1 VKVARTFLAA
11 LGFACLLVAFAGRG
25 NVGIPDYFEFSMPSL
40 DTFGRAGIGALG
52 LALYV
57 FIGVELLLK
66 RRRAVA
72 PLGPAPAGTSTVDR
86 PAPSVPRAQIVDA
99 KLTLTVHYNRPDG
112 RYDDWRLYAFGDGL
126 AQQVAWPGRRWDAVG
141 DFGAVWHLP
150 IADPT
155 LPVGIE
161 VHRGKVKDPYG
172 PLAVDPM
179 RNGTVYLAS
188 GRPGVHPSGPA
199 ALAVALDQ
207 RELVLHYHRPA
218 GDYEGWTLWCYDGPA
233 DPPLHW
239 EESLPP
245 EPYRDNF
252 GVVFKVPLAAG
263 APGMKFI
270 LHNEDVK
277 DHLPNGL
284 EIRTDTDGLEI
295 FVEQGKT
302 GKLRPAPP

>member
-25 NVGIPDYFEFSMPSL
+25 KIGIPDYFEFSMPSL
-40 DTFGRAGIGALG
+40 DAVGRAGIGALG
-52 LALYV
+52 LVIYGFL
-57 FIGVELLLK
+57 GLELLRK
-66 RRRAVA
+66 RRLA
-72 PLGPAPAGTSTVDR
+72 PQPVPGGGGRPPIIVDKPVGAPV
-86 PAPSVPRAQIVDA
+86 VDA

-112 RYDDWRLYAFGDGL
+112 RYDDWRLYSFGDGL
-126 AQQVAWPGRRWDAVG
+126 AKQVPWPGLRWDAVDG
-141 DFGAVWHLP
+141 FGAVWHVP

-155 LPVGIE
+155 LPVGVE

-172 PLAVDPM
+172 PIMVDPIQ
-179 RNGTVYLAS
+179 NGAVYLAS
-188 GRPGVHPSGPA
+188 GRPGAHASGPI
-199 ALAVALDQ
+199 ALNLPEDR
-207 RELVLHYHRPA
+207 RELVLHYHRPG

-239 EESLPP
+239 EESQLP
-245 EPYRDNF
+245 EPRRDDF
-252 GVVFKVPLAAG
+252 GLVFRVPLAPG

-284 EIRTDTDGLEI
+284 EVRTETDGLQI

>member
-1 VKVARTFLAA
+1 VKVARTFLVA

-25 NVGIPDYFEFSMPSL
+25 KVGIPDYFEFSMPSL
-40 DTFGRAGIGALG
+40 DTVGRAGIGGLG
-52 LALYV
+52 LAIYAYL
-57 FIGVELLLK
+57 GWGLLK
-66 RRRAVA
+66 NRRQTMQPVLAGG
-72 PLGPAPAGTSTVDR
+72 GPSTVDIPVAR
-86 PAPSVPRAQIVDA
+86 PPVVDA
-99 KLTLTVHYNRPDG
+99 KLTLTVYYNRPDG

-126 AQQVAWPGRRWDAVG
+126 AQHVAWPGRRWDRVEG
-141 DFGAVWHLP
+141 WGAVWHLP

-155 LPVGIE
+155 QPVGVE
-161 VHRGKVKDPYG
+161 VHRGKVKDPFG
-172 PLAVDPM
+172 PLTVDPM
-179 RNGTVYLAS
+179 RNGTVYIAA
-188 GRPGVHPSGPA
+188 GRPGAHPSGSA
-199 ALAVALDQ
+199 ALAVPLDQ

-218 GDYEGWTLWCYDGPA
+218 GDYDGWTLWCYDGPLN
-233 DPPLHW
+233 PPLHW

-252 GVVFKVPLAAG
+252 GIVFKVPLAAG

-284 EIRTDTDGLEI
+284 EVRVATDGLDV